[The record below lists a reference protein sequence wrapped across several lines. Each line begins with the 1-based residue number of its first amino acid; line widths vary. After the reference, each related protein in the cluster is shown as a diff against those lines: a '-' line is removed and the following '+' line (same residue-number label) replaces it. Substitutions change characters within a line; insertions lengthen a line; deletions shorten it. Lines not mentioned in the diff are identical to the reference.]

1 MSNRFCVAKKI
12 MFLALIGLLSGSEMK
27 GAAEASDLKPKSK
40 SKKRAHEA
48 KPNLEQSMLE
58 SIAEIKKTIK
68 PGYSK
73 DGADHLPT
81 VQHRRDVMGKFFA
94 LERQVSD
101 IMSGRRDLAGNP
113 NAAAI
118 RADAL
123 AAAKI
128 IGSQEFKGYLEQLES
143 GEEAISNLEERAAN
157 EGELDLFQQVV
168 SSTSKIMMI
177 AKKPLNKDTAM
188 QRANELQKILNLS
201 EEAIKIIEA
210 AEGAPGGLAAAN
222 VPQDALTVCQL
233 LASEEWLR
241 IADALGK
248 VSIQ

>member
-27 GAAEASDLKPKSK
+27 SAAEASDLKPKSK
-40 SKKRAHEA
+40 SKKKAHKT
-48 KPNLEQSMLE
+48 KPNLEQGILE
-58 SIAEIKKTIK
+58 SIAEIKKTIQ

-73 DGADHLPT
+73 DGADLPM
-81 VQHRRDVMGKFFA
+81 VQHRRDVMSNFFA
-94 LERQVSD
+94 LESQVSE

-143 GEEAISNLEERAAN
+143 GEVALSNLEERAAN
-157 EGELDLFQQVV
+157 EGRLDLFGKVM

-188 QRANELQKILNLS
+188 QRANELQKLLNFS
-201 EEAIKIIEA
+201 EEAIKIIDA

-222 VPQDALTVCQL
+222 VPQDALAVCQL
-233 LASEEWLR
+233 LSSEEWLR
-241 IADALGK
+241 IAGALGK